1 MDDEMIGY
9 VKRGQEIHVFYS
21 EKNEV
26 NILVE
31 YVVNAHVRIGV
42 CMYGLWL
49 NIRVP
54 RKKHICLNS

>member
-42 CMYGLWL
+42 CMYGL
-49 NIRVP
+49 
-54 RKKHICLNS
+54 